1 MNSFYPILKKEL
13 LELVRS
19 KKILMLII
27 VFAFVAISSPILAKL
42 IPTIFKNIT
51 LVPGMVL
58 NIPESTWRDSIDQF
72 IKNTT
77 QFVALIVIFLFA
89 GSVAEEKTKKTL
101 ELVLTKP
108 ISRRNFILAKFAS
121 SFFAIKVVFILFSAV
136 FYLYTIS
143 IFGAMSLIN
152 FVWLSVFLLILI
164 LLIDAITIFFS
175 TISANQ
181 LIAVGLSFLV
191 FILIMT
197 LLPYI
202 SAIEPYAPGYII
214 NHYKDLMSNGEIKNF
229 VWPAVIS
236 VALTFVA
243 IFASVGCFKKQEI
256 ER

>member
-1 MNSFYPILKKEL
+1 MNSFYTILKKEL

-19 KKILMLII
+19 KKIMMLLI

-42 IPTIFKNIT
+42 IPTIFKNIE

-72 IKNTT
+72 IKNIT

-108 ISRRNFILAKFAS
+108 ISRRNFILAKYAS
-121 SFFAIKVVFILFSAV
+121 SFFVIKAGFILFAAI
-136 FYLYTIS
+136 FYMYTVS
-143 IFGAMSLIN
+143 IFGSMNLLN
-152 FVWLSVFLLILI
+152 FVWLSVFVLILI
-164 LLIDAITIFFS
+164 VLVDAITIFFS

-202 SAIEPYAPGYII
+202 SAIEPYSPGYIV
-214 NHYKDLMSNGEIKNF
+214 NHYKDLMNNGEIKNF
-229 VWPAVIS
+229 IWPAVIS
-236 VALTFVA
+236 MALTFVA
-243 IFASVGCFKKQEI
+243 IFASVGFFKKQEI